1 MALTWTFAQKLED
14 EIAFHRNLVLSLKTA
29 TLPADK
35 IIEITSASNFT
46 QPLDSVREEGES
58 PYRSPHAVV
67 KDDGKDDKTQAKR
80 TLWTSAKPPGAPAED
95 GANETSQAP
104 CGPRRSSEEERAQAQ
119 QKPPVAS
126 REISLSPKRAMFP
139 SVVQPSG
146 EVRHDGREQS
156 AAPDRAAARH
166 LFVRV
171 ASLPRML
178 RFAFGCTLPSADV
191 GHAPTRIASS
201 QFLTI
206 RVTN

>member
-139 SVVQPSG
+139 SVVQVAFPASFSCAMLSTAPSS
-146 EVRHDGREQS
+146 RR
-156 AAPDRAAARH
+156 
-166 LFVRV
+166 L
-171 ASLPRML
+171 RML
-178 RFAFGCTLPSADV
+178 TSAF
-191 GHAPTRIASS
+191 R
-201 QFLTI
+201 
-206 RVTN
+206 